1 MGIQMRCGTHS
12 QNGDLTIQNGNLID
26 INWEVDIANHLYP
39 IWGCVEIIAWC
50 AQTWDYDRKTEADD
64 KTGWFGGIPFVDHGS
79 FGVSS

>member
-39 IWGCVEIIAWC
+39 IWGCVEMGYSMVC
-50 AQTWDYDRKTEADD
+50 PNMRL
-64 KTGWFGGIPFVDHGS
+64 
-79 FGVSS
+79 